1 MKLIHFLLLFALS
14 TLIFSTISVNGS
26 FDFTNEND
34 MELNIFPA
42 DNYADEIITEMSFF
56 YTDGEKALGAPDGEY
71 AKIFEYYSYGS
82 IIFDLGRYEICSN
95 STGDDLR
102 VYINKGTYIIKIG
115 NNLSSPFTTLGQ
127 SNTTNEFDIDSVGF
141 TEVRYIQI
149 FTASEFT
156 LELDAIEVINLY
168 TVITDNDNPIV
179 EGPEDY
185 WVYDN
190 VSKIPL
196 TWAVSDAT
204 PWNYSIFVN
213 DTEIASAEWYDISI
227 SFDWT
232 DITVGI
238 LNIKLILYDFF
249 GNSAEDTVIV
259 EIRALPTQEN
269 LFYLMLFLP
278 LLILVYIKKIRRKN

>member
-1 MKLIHFLLLFALS
+1 MKLKQFLFLFTIS
-14 TLIFSTISVNGS
+14 TLIFSTISVNGNS
-26 FDFTNEND
+26 DFTNEND
-34 MELNIFPA
+34 LELNIFPA
-42 DNYADEIITEMSFF
+42 DNYADEIITEMSF
-56 YTDGEKALGAPDGEY
+56 YYNDGENALGAPDGEY

-102 VYINKGTYIIKIG
+102 VHINKGTYIIKIG
-115 NNLSSPFTTLGQ
+115 NDLSSPFTTLGQ

-149 FTASEFT
+149 FTASEVT

-168 TVITDNDNPIV
+168 TVITDNDNPIID
-179 EGPEDY
+179 GPEDY
-185 WVYDN
+185 WVYEN

-196 TWAVSDAT
+196 TWDVSDAT

-213 DTEIASAEWYDISI
+213 DTEIDSAEWYDII

-232 DITVGI
+232 DFTIGAWNV
-238 LNIKLILYDFF
+238 KLLLYDYF
-249 GNSAEDTVIV
+249 GNTAEDTVNI
-259 EIRALPTQEN
+259 EIRSLPTQEN
-269 LFYLMLFLP
+269 LFYLVFFLP
-278 LLILVYIKKIRRKN
+278 MLIIVYIRKIRTKV